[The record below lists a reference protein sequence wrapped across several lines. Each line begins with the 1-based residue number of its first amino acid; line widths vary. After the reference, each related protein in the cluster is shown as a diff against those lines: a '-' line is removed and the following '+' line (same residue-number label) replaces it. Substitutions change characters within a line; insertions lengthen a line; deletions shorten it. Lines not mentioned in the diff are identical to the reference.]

1 MIFLEGGVPFMTGEN
16 YELALA
22 LAKNDKDLLEDIHE
36 ILMESGVSD
45 EAYAKVFARMYYAE
59 KESG

>member
-1 MIFLEGGVPFMTGEN
+1 MTGEN

-45 EAYAKVFARMYYAE
+45 EAYA
-59 KESG
+59 

>member
-1 MIFLEGGVPFMTGEN
+1 MTGEN

-36 ILMESGVSD
+36 IPHGVW
-45 EAYAKVFARMYYAE
+45 RLR
-59 KESG
+59 

>member
-1 MIFLEGGVPFMTGEN
+1 MTGEN

-45 EAYAKVFARMYYAE
+45 EAVSYTHLTLPTKLEV
-59 KESG
+59 